1 MQPARSATIKTMIG
15 LAALTPSTSTFA
27 ASVSDA
33 AQRGVG
39 LVLVFAIVVVAA
51 AVIGVVRGIWR
62 AQQSR
67 PNNENNVKEPRIV
80 GAAHPLPNSA
90 PSPISRTTPP
100 VEWLVEGV
108 LTLREAHARVS
119 AAHDD
124 QTAKLK
130 GAQAELTRIQREY
143 ATALRGLKEA
153 KEQQLAT
160 AALLKKEQEGHAATR
175 QQLATVAVGT
185 DNAQKN
191 VLGLPDERDNMVAA
205 LLEERDRIAA
215 ALEQTKLARDNAL
228 GLARQYRE
236 QAKLS
241 DIRAEKS
248 HAADQERREAEE
260 VTREK
265 LVRSVAPLTARVAA
279 QEKHIAAQ
287 RDELTSQR
295 ETIRALRRM
304 VADRQP
310 EQIPDVNE
318 LRHDPAGDTRKVIFH
333 EGDRILHARHV
344 DWGTGYVLET
354 VYEGERGLRATFP
367 NVGERTLR
375 VEAVRPIITLPAA
388 VKRGSDKTTAPSDGP
403 RDVTASQ
410 PPKSPKSLRCFE
422 CQETAPGMFR
432 QLEVAGTQWVCHHC
446 GTVVMRRR
454 KVLLRETSLPNS
466 DLFETAR

>member
-1 MQPARSATIKTMIG
+1 M
-15 LAALTPSTSTFA
+15 
-27 ASVSDA
+27 
-33 AQRGVG
+33 
-39 LVLVFAIVVVAA
+39 
-51 AVIGVVRGIWR
+51 
-62 AQQSR
+62 
-67 PNNENNVKEPRIV
+67 
-80 GAAHPLPNSA
+80 
-90 PSPISRTTPP
+90 
-100 VEWLVEGV
+100 
-108 LTLREAHARVS
+108 
-119 AAHDD
+119 
-124 QTAKLK
+124 
-130 GAQAELTRIQREY
+130 
-143 ATALRGLKEA
+143 
-153 KEQQLAT
+153 
-160 AALLKKEQEGHAATR
+160 
-175 QQLATVAVGT
+175 
-185 DNAQKN
+185 
-191 VLGLPDERDNMVAA
+191 
-205 LLEERDRIAA
+205 
-215 ALEQTKLARDNAL
+215 
-228 GLARQYRE
+228 
-236 QAKLS
+236 
-241 DIRAEKS
+241 
-248 HAADQERREAEE
+248 
-260 VTREK
+260 
-265 LVRSVAPLTARVAA
+265 RSVAPLAARVAA

-310 EQIPDVNE
+310 EQIPNVDE
-318 LRHDPAGDTRKVIFH
+318 LRHDPAGDTRQVIFH

-375 VEAVRPIITLPAA
+375 VEAMRPIITLPAA

-466 DLFETAR
+466 DLFEKAR